1 MKNIIFFCATIL
13 ALVAVPFLIISKES
27 TLAEGRTMLLRLAP
41 RDPRSLMQGDYM
53 VLRYAMANAIS
64 SKELESK
71 GCLVVALDTNN
82 VASFVR
88 VHKGEK
94 LQDGEHLLAYRNRG
108 GLRLGAESFMFQEGN
123 AEIYTR
129 AWYGELKVDK
139 EGSSVLV
146 GLCWDNFQPMKR
158 KTGLEVGAGSFY
170 LKDL

>member
-53 VLRYAMANAIS
+53 VLRYAMANAVRS
-64 SKELESK
+64 DQLENK
-71 GCLVVALDTNN
+71 GCLVISLSTNN
-82 VASFVR
+82 VATFKR
-88 VHKGEK
+88 VHKGEE
-94 LQDGEHLLAYRNRG
+94 LQDGEYLLSYRKRG
-108 GLRLGAESFMFQEGN
+108 ELRLGAESFMFQEGD
-123 AEIYTR
+123 AELYAR

-146 GLCWDNFQPMKR
+146 GLRGEDLQPLR
-158 KTGLEVGAGSFY
+158 RNKTA
-170 LKDL
+170 K

>member
-13 ALVAVPFLIISKES
+13 ALAAVPFLIINKES

-53 VLRYAMANAIS
+53 VLRYAMANAVP

-71 GCLVVALDTNN
+71 GCLVVALNTNN
-82 VASFVR
+82 VATFKR

-108 GLRLGAESFMFQEGN
+108 GLRLGAESFMFQEGD
-123 AEIYTR
+123 AEIYAR

-146 GLCWDNFQPMKR
+146 GLCGEDFQALKR
-158 KTGLEVGAGSFY
+158 TKTA
-170 LKDL
+170 K